1 MSAPVSISVSVI
13 NWNGRDCIERCLESL
28 LAQTGVAL
36 DVVVLD
42 NGSTDGS
49 LDVVRARFP
58 NLKII
63 ANGRNLGFAAAH
75 NKGFRA
81 TRGEWHFVLNQDVYL
96 AQDYLQKLMEATATD
111 ARIGAAAGKL
121 WRLETSG
128 GHKILDS
135 CGIEMF
141 AGRRVWDRGTGEM
154 DHGQYDES
162 CDVFGCCAAAAI
174 YRRTMLEQ
182 IARDGEVFGE
192 IFFAYYEDADLAW
205 RMNAAGW
212 RSLHVPQA
220 TASHVRGG
228 STQGSKIT
236 RQLVFRNR
244 YLLLARND
252 AWRDLLRDASAILVF
267 EAVQLLRLIRY
278 PYLFSG
284 ILEFWKRWPRA
295 LRERHAMRMAWR
307 LHFGLRDLRKFIV
320 PGSGIRRWIAQAQSD
335 TARKEHETHESKLS

>member
-1 MSAPVSISVSVI
+1 MSASVSVSVI
-13 NWNGRDCIERCLESL
+13 NWNGRDCLERCLESL

-49 LDVVRARFP
+49 LDLVRTRFP
-58 NLKII
+58 QFKII

-75 NKGFRA
+75 NQGYRA
-81 TRGEWHFVLNQDVYL
+81 THGEWHFVLNQDVYL
-96 AQDYLQKLMEATATD
+96 APDYLQKLLEAAATD

-121 WRLETSG
+121 WRLETRDG
-128 GHKILDS
+128 RKTLDS

-141 AGRRVWDRGTGEM
+141 AGRRLWDRGTGEV
-154 DHGQYDES
+154 DHGQYDEP

-174 YRRTMLEQ
+174 YRRAMLER
-182 IARDGEVFGE
+182 IARDGEIFGE
-192 IFFAYYEDADLAW
+192 LFFAYYEDADLAW

-212 RSLHVPQA
+212 RSVHVPQA

-228 STQGSKIT
+228 STKGSKIT

-252 AWRDLLRDASAILVF
+252 AWRDLLRDAPAILVF
-267 EAVQLLRLIRY
+267 EAVQLLRLFRY
-278 PYLFSG
+278 PYLFGSVG
-284 ILEFWKRWPRA
+284 EFWKRLPRA
-295 LRERHAMRMAWR
+295 LRERRAMKAAWR
-307 LHFGLRDLRKFIV
+307 LRFGLRDLRKFIV
-320 PGSGIRRWIAQAQSD
+320 RGSGVRRWIAQAKTDS
-335 TARKEHETHESKLS
+335 ARKDGEIRRSESR